1 MIAAVTGAGGHLGGN
16 LVRALVARGD
26 TVRALVRSDE
36 RALAGLDVAIR
47 RGDVRDRRTLDELI
61 DGADVVFHLAA
72 KVSIDP
78 TERDEVLALNVGGAR
93 AVAQMCRERKRRL
106 VHFSSIHALTTHE
119 GAIDETRPLAD
130 RHAFPYDRSKARGE
144 RAVLEEVARGLDAVT
159 VNPTG
164 VVGPFD
170 FKPSH
175 TGQMLLQLARG
186 QLPTLVTGGFNWVD
200 VRDVAAGAIA
210 AAERGRTGERYLLSG
225 TWCSVRALAETACA
239 IAGSRPP
246 RFDVPI
252 GVAMLGVPFAAAYA
266 RITRTRA
273 VYTRPGLDA
282 LRHHRD
288 VRHDKA
294 TRELGYT
301 PRPLRETIH
310 DSYAWFR
317 DVGALAVS

>member
-36 RALAGLDVAIR
+36 RALAGLDVTVL
-47 RGDVRDRRTLDELI
+47 RGDVRDRRALEALI
-61 DGADVVFHLAA
+61 DGSDIVFHLAA

-78 TERDEVLALNVGGAR
+78 SERDEVLALNVGGAR
-93 AVAQMCRERKRRL
+93 AVAQACRERGRRL
-106 VHFSSIHALTTHE
+106 VHFSSIHALTTQD
-119 GAIDETRPLAD
+119 GPIDETRPLAES
-130 RHAFPYDRSKARGE
+130 HAFPYDRSKARGE

-164 VVGPFD
+164 VVGPYD

-175 TGQMLLQLARG
+175 TGQMLLQLARR

-210 AAERGRTGERYLLSG
+210 AAERGRAGERYLLSG
-225 TWCSVRALAETACA
+225 AWRSVRELAEIACGMA
-239 IAGSRPP
+239 KVKPP
-246 RFDVPI
+246 RFDVPV

-266 RITRTRA
+266 RVTSTRA
-273 VYTRPGLDA
+273 VYTRPSLDA
-282 LRHHRD
+282 LRHHKD

-294 TRELGYT
+294 TRELGYL
-301 PRPLRETIH
+301 PRPLEETIQ

-317 DVGALAVS
+317 GVGALAAS

>member
-26 TVRALVRSDE
+26 TVRALVRTDD
-36 RALAGLDVAIR
+36 RALTGLDVATF
-47 RGDVRDRRTLDELI
+47 RGDFRDRRALDELI

-78 TERDEVLALNVGGAR
+78 SERAEVLALNVGGAR
-93 AVAQMCRERKRRL
+93 AVASACRERQRRL
-106 VHFSSIHALTTHE
+106 VHFSSIHALRTHD
-119 GAIDETRPLAD
+119 GPIDETRPLAKG
-130 RHAFPYDRSKARGE
+130 HAFPYDRSKALGE

-164 VVGPFD
+164 VIGPYD

-175 TGQMLLQLARG
+175 AGQMLLQLARR

-210 AAERGRTGERYLLSG
+210 AAERGRAGERYLLSG
-225 TWCSVRALAETACA
+225 HWCSVRELAETACR
-239 IAGSRPP
+239 IAGSKPP
-246 RFDVPI
+246 RFDVPV
-252 GVAMLGVPFAAAYA
+252 GVAMLGVPFAAGYA
-266 RITRTRA
+266 RLTRTRA

-282 LRHHRD
+282 LRHHKD
-288 VRHDKA
+288 VRHEKA

-301 PRPLRETIH
+301 PRPLEETIR
-310 DSYAWFR
+310 DSYGWFR
-317 DVGALAVS
+317 EAGEL